1 MIKGHPLDMDFEP
14 GDLVSMDV
22 EWPNG
27 RVSRMTGK
35 LLVIKE
41 AEAVIE
47 SSLGPVIGPVD
58 SLEHEEECREH
69 AMGVSDG

>member
-1 MIKGHPLDMDFEP
+1 MDGPKP

-41 AEAVIE
+41 DEAVIE

-58 SLEHEEECREH
+58 SLEHEEDE
-69 AMGVSDG
+69 DGD